1 MPPPPPHTLRHN
13 RQVTL
18 TRDGTD
24 TVRRGGGGGGPGAC
38 AGRKSG
44 RCREEEWGRG
54 LEEEGVVCST
64 VGSVLVVTWCT
75 FSLLRSVQWTR
86 RSLQLQDRVKMAKL
100 TERVVEGEGKEDE
113 EGRGEPGRVRGW
125 SVAGWVVC
133 GLRGRWEGV
142 APL

>member
-1 MPPPPPHTLRHN
+1 MG
-13 RQVTL
+13 L
-18 TRDGTD
+18 TRF
-24 TVRRGGGGGGPGAC
+24 GGGGGPGAC

-44 RCREEEWGRG
+44 RCREEGWGRG

-113 EGRGEPGRVRGW
+113 GEGGAGQGARLVGGRVGGVRVEREMGW
-125 SVAGWVVC
+125 
-133 GLRGRWEGV
+133 V